1 MIQKYLQ
8 KYKILFGDTLF
19 LEKRFHKPNLIRINK
34 GYGEISKMDQELT
47 LSCESCQKKY
57 KNHKFLFGYGNKNP
71 KLFILIDSPS
81 KFDLIKNKLIA
92 GDQGKILKKA
102 LNAINVE
109 KDKDTYTTSFIK
121 YLPESNRHILL
132 SEFENC
138 ISHISLLIK
147 NINPKV
153 ILLIGK
159 VVSNL
164 ILKKETNIDN
174 LRSNIF
180 YYLGIPTIVTY
191 HPASIIESKNL
202 KNLFWKDIKLISSIL
217 ENFNE

>member
-1 MIQKYLQ
+1 MIQNYLE

-19 LEKRFHKPNLIRINK
+19 LEKRFHKPNLISINK
-34 GYGEISKMDQELT
+34 GYSDISKIDQELT
-47 LSCESCQKKY
+47 LSCELCQKKS

-109 KDKDTYTTSFIK
+109 KDKDTYITSFIK

-138 ISHISLLIK
+138 ISHTNSLIK

-174 LRSNIF
+174 LRSKTF

-191 HPASIIESKNL
+191 HPIEHC
-202 KNLFWKDIKLISSIL
+202 
-217 ENFNE
+217 

>member
-1 MIQKYLQ
+1 M
-8 KYKILFGDTLF
+8 FGDTLF

>member
-1 MIQKYLQ
+1 MIQNYLE
-8 KYKILFGDTLF
+8 KYKILYGDTLI
-19 LEKRFHKPNLIRINK
+19 LEKRFHKPKLISINK
-34 GYGEISKMDQELT
+34 GYSDVSKIDQELT
-47 LSCESCQKKY
+47 LNCESCQKKR

-71 KLFILIDSPS
+71 KLFIILDSPS
-81 KFDLIKNKLIA
+81 KFDLIKDKLIA
-92 GDQGKILKKA
+92 GDQGKILRKA

-109 KDKDTYTTSFIK
+109 EGTETYITSFIK
-121 YLPESNRHILL
+121 YLPESNRHILI
-132 SEFENC
+132 SEFKNC
-138 ISHISLLIK
+138 ISHTNSLIK

-164 ILKKETNIDN
+164 ILNKETNINN

-191 HPASIIESKNL
+191 HPMSIIESKSL
-202 KNLFWKDIKLISSIL
+202 RNLFWKDIKLIRSIL